1 MRLFRLAV
9 VLVPLLLA
17 ACGNSGQQTNTYP
30 EVQHSGIDSVTYSKM
45 VHGHDLNL
53 SDVEALSQARVS
65 DDVTLQYL
73 RHQRTVY
80 HLTPEDVG
88 TLRQAGVSREVVAF
102 MLQTPRCYTNYKVAA
117 GSGFYVPYY
126 DDYWGPP
133 YPNYPDA
140 NPR

>member
-1 MRLFRLAV
+1 MRLFRLATL
-9 VLVPLLLA
+9 LVPLLLA
-17 ACGNSGQQTNTYP
+17 ACVHSTQQVNYYP
-30 EVQHSGIDSVTYSKM
+30 DVQHSGVDSITYSRM
-45 VHGHDLNL
+45 VHNHDLDL
-53 SDVEALSQARVS
+53 SDVAALARARVS
-65 DDVTLQYL
+65 DETTLGYL
-73 RHQRTVY
+73 RHQKTVY

-88 TLRQAGVSREVVAF
+88 TLRQAGVSREVVDF
-102 MLQTPRCYTNYKVAA
+102 MLQTPRHYTSYKVAA